1 VPAIGGQGAAA
12 KPYAHRGT
20 SGAERAAGDESP
32 GPGTSAI
39 APCSERWGNA
49 GSRPTYEGRVGE
61 TQMQDNDRTGVAEAE
76 KLRELARWYR
86 GFAERAGSTT
96 IWAARLR
103 MADDRM
109 GGGQPGRAA

>member
-1 VPAIGGQGAAA
+1 
-12 KPYAHRGT
+12 
-20 SGAERAAGDESP
+20 
-32 GPGTSAI
+32 
-39 APCSERWGNA
+39 
-49 GSRPTYEGRVGE
+49 
-61 TQMQDNDRTGVAEAE
+61 MQDNDRTGVAEAE